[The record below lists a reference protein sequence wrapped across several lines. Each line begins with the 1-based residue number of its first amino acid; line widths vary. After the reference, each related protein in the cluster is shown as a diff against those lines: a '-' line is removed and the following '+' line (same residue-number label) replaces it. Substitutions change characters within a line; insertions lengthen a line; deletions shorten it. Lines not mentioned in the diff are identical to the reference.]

1 MHRQKVIYEKW
12 QVSDEYRQRIK
23 QAMPKTASNVRFIE
37 SPERMRRV
45 MAEFMQHRTVAGV
58 AKKAQ
63 VDTSVVQQLIDTG
76 IAPYIPTRQ
85 VMKTLGI
92 DATALPAECVAA

>member
-1 MHRQKVIYEKW
+1 MIYEKW

-45 MAEFMQHRTVAGV
+45 MAEFMQHRAE
-58 AKKAQ
+58 KAR
-63 VDTSVVQQLIDTG
+63 VDSSVVQRLIDTG
-76 IAPYIPTRQ
+76 VAPYLPTRRI
-85 VMKTLGI
+85 MKVLGV
-92 DATALPAECVAA
+92 DATALPAECVVA

>member
-1 MHRQKVIYEKW
+1 MIYEKW

-45 MAEFMQHRTVAGV
+45 MAEFMQHRTVCLLY
-58 AKKAQ
+58 
-63 VDTSVVQQLIDTG
+63 TSPSPRDRG
-76 IAPYIPTRQ
+76 
-85 VMKTLGI
+85 
-92 DATALPAECVAA
+92 

>member
-1 MHRQKVIYEKW
+1 MIYEKW

-45 MAEFMQHRTVAGV
+45 MADWMKNRTDEEVDE
-58 AKKAQ
+58 KAR
-63 VDTSVVQQLIDTG
+63 V
-76 IAPYIPTRQ
+76 
-85 VMKTLGI
+85 
-92 DATALPAECVAA
+92 

>member
-1 MHRQKVIYEKW
+1 MIYEKW

-23 QAMPKTASNVRFIE
+23 QVMPKTASNVRFIE

-45 MAEFMQHRTVAGV
+45 MAEFMQHRTVDEV
-58 AKKAQ
+58 AEKAR
-63 VDTSVVQQLIDTG
+63 VDSSVVQRLIDTG
-76 IAPYIPTRQ
+76 VAPYLPTRRI
-85 VMKTLGI
+85 MKVLGV

>member
-1 MHRQKVIYEKW
+1 MIYEKW

-45 MAEFMQHRTVAGV
+45 MAEFMQHRTV
-58 AKKAQ
+58 
-63 VDTSVVQQLIDTG
+63 DEVV
-76 IAPYIPTRQ
+76 APYLPTRRI
-85 VMKTLGI
+85 MKVLGV
-92 DATALPAECVAA
+92 DATALPAECVVA

>member
-1 MHRQKVIYEKW
+1 MIYEKW

-45 MAEFMQHRTVAGV
+45 MAEFMQHRTVDEV
-58 AKKAQ
+58 AEKAR
-63 VDTSVVQQLIDTG
+63 VDSSVVQRLIDTG
-76 IAPYIPTRQ
+76 VASYLPTRRI
-85 VMKTLGI
+85 MKVLGV
-92 DATALPAECVAA
+92 DATALPAECVVA